1 MNVDWTAKNV
11 PGDVGRAP
19 SQENKEGGRK
29 EYKDNTGL
37 VIPQR
42 GEIDGRTRAV
52 NVAPT
57 S

>member
-42 GEIDGRTRAV
+42 GEIDGMTRAV